1 MNSIENMTYE
11 QAYSRLE
18 EVLRALENKSTGLDK
33 SLEMY
38 EEGIALYRR
47 CKVLLDEAEMKV
59 KKFNELGLEEDFDK
73 DFV

>member
-1 MNSIENMTYE
+1 MNNIENMTYE

-18 EVLRALENKSTGLDK
+18 EVLTALEDKSTGLDK

-47 CKVLLDEAEMKV
+47 CKTLLDEAEMKV
-59 KKFNELGLEEDFDK
+59 KKFNELGLEEDFEK
-73 DFV
+73 

>member
-1 MNSIENMTYE
+1 MNNIENMTYE

-18 EVLRALENKSTGLDK
+18 EVLSALEDKSTGLDK

-47 CKVLLDEAEMKV
+47 CKTLLDEAEMKV
-59 KKFNELGLEEDFDK
+59 KKFNELGLEEDFEK
-73 DFV
+73 

>member
-1 MNSIENMTYE
+1 MSNIENMTYE

-18 EVLRALENKSTGLDK
+18 EVLRALEDKSTGLDK

-47 CKVLLDEAEMKV
+47 CNALLDEAEMKV
-59 KKFNELGLEEDFDK
+59 KKFNELGLEEDFEK
-73 DFV
+73 

>member
-1 MNSIENMTYE
+1 MNNIENMTYE

-18 EVLRALENKSTGLDK
+18 EVLSALEDKSTGLDK

-47 CKVLLDEAEMKV
+47 CKALLDESEMKV
-59 KKFNELGLEEDFDK
+59 KKFNELGLEEDFEK
-73 DFV
+73 

>member
-1 MNSIENMTYE
+1 MNNIENMTYE

-18 EVLRALENKSTGLDK
+18 EVLRALEDKSTGLDK

-47 CKVLLDEAEMKV
+47 CKTLLDEAEMKV
-59 KKFNELGLEEDFDK
+59 KKFNELGLEEDFEK
-73 DFV
+73 

>member
-1 MNSIENMTYE
+1 MNNIENMTYE

-18 EVLRALENKSTGLDK
+18 EVLTALEDKSTGLDK

-47 CKVLLDEAEMKV
+47 CKTLLDDAEMKV
-59 KKFNELGLEEDFDK
+59 KKFNELGLEEDFEK
-73 DFV
+73 

>member
-1 MNSIENMTYE
+1 MNNIENMTYE

-18 EVLRALENKSTGLDK
+18 EVLRALEDKSTGLDK

-47 CKVLLDEAEMKV
+47 CKSLLDEAEMKV
-59 KKFNELGLEEDFDK
+59 KKFNELGLEEDFEK
-73 DFV
+73 